1 MENPHHKTALKPGA
15 WPAGM
20 AGLRFLAYALGRPGG
35 ISWPLAEQQG
45 ISRQMTGSMPV
56 AGQPAAAILSGTHEL
71 D

>member
-1 MENPHHKTALKPGA
+1 
-15 WPAGM
+15 M